1 MAKTELE
8 PHGAPDEDRSMSAP
22 MSILRSA
29 VVNDRDRL
37 TVLLEGELDLSSGP
51 GLYVE
56 LERLL
61 ALKPRTL
68 VLDLSRL
75 RFIDST
81 GVSVLNTTRE
91 HASARGVSLAI
102 QAPSRAVE
110 RVLEITALWE
120 HFDTRPSRFEDAAF
134 EW

>member
-1 MAKTELE
+1 MAEQVLQVTDRRTT
-8 PHGAPDEDRSMSAP
+8 DEAT
-22 MSILRSA
+22 LRSA
-29 VVNDRDRL
+29 VVNDRNGL
-37 TVLLEGELDLSSGP
+37 TVLLEGELDLATGP
-51 GLYVE
+51 DLYSE
-56 LERLL
+56 LDRLL
-61 ALKPRTL
+61 ALAPRAL

-75 RFIDST
+75 TFIDST

-91 HASARGVSLAI
+91 HALARGVHFAL

-120 HFDTRPSRFEDAAF
+120 HFDTRPSRFEDASF

>member
-8 PHGAPDEDRSMSAP
+8 PGGAPHEDRSMSAP
-22 MSILRSA
+22 TSILRSA
-29 VVNDRDRL
+29 VVNDRDGV

-61 ALKPRTL
+61 DLTPRTL

-91 HASARGVSLAI
+91 HASTRGVSFAI

-120 HFDTRPSRFEDAAF
+120 HFDTRPSRFEDEAF